1 MNESL
6 THIFD
11 KAFKQSTMTIK
22 DSIQVTTGWARV
34 LWQRM
39 KEPAGEIVGR
49 KLLYFLRVPKNRQSI
64 WKAVYASSFGFI
76 IFR

>member
-1 MNESL
+1 
-6 THIFD
+6 
-11 KAFKQSTMTIK
+11 MTIK

-49 KLLYFLRVPKNRQSI
+49 KLLYFLRVPKTGSRFGRQFMHPRL
-64 WKAVYASSFGFI
+64 AS
-76 IFR
+76 